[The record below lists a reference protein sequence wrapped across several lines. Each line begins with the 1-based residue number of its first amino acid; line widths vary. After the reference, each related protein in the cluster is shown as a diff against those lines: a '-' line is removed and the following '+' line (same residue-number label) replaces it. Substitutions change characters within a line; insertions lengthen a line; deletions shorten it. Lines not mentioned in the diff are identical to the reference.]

1 MDETLLE
8 LRSVSFEGRDHRVL
22 DAISLR
28 VARGAK
34 TFVLGYN
41 GAGKSVLLRVMHGLL
56 APTAGTVTWQAAQN
70 GRRVEQAM
78 VFQRPVMLRRPVL
91 DNVAYPLIARG
102 MARGEAHAKASEV
115 LRRVG
120 LSRVESRFARLLSG
134 GEQQR
139 VALARAWLL
148 KPDVLFLDEPT
159 ANLDPGAT
167 REVEHIIEEMH
178 QAGTTIVMTTHNRGQ
193 ARRLAHD
200 IVFLDAGKL
209 MECTHC
215 EQFFSAPQSAAA
227 QHYLKGDFV

>member
-1 MDETLLE
+1 MDEPLVE
-8 LRSVSFEGRDHRVL
+8 LRSVSLEGRDHRVL
-22 DAISLR
+22 NSVSLR
-28 VARGAK
+28 VQRGAK

-56 APTAGTVTWQAAQN
+56 APTAGTVTWSSGA
-70 GRRVEQAM
+70 GGTRIEQAM

-102 MARGEAHAKASEV
+102 MARSEAQAKASEV

-139 VALARAWLL
+139 AALARAWLL

-200 IVFLDAGKL
+200 IAFLDSGAL
-209 MECTHC
+209 VEAAAVD
-215 EQFFSAPQSAAA
+215 EFFDSPQSEAAR
-227 QHYLKGDFV
+227 HYLKGDFV

>member
-1 MDETLLE
+1 MDEPLLE

-22 DAISLR
+22 DSVSLR

-56 APTAGTVTWQAAQN
+56 APTYGNVTWH
-70 GRRVEQAM
+70 GGKRIEQAM

-102 MARGEAHAKASEV
+102 MARSQAHAKASEV

-120 LSRVESRFARLLSG
+120 LARVESRFARLLSG

-178 QAGTTIVMTTHNRGQ
+178 RAGTTIVMTTHNRGQ

-209 MECTHC
+209 MECTQC